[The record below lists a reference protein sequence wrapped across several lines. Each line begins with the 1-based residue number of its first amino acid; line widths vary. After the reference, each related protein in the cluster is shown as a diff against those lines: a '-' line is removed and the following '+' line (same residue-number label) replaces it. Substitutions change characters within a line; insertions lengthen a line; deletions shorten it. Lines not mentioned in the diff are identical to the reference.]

1 MQVEDNSRSDE
12 TDLDNSF
19 GYQLK
24 MLQVDVDARAREA
37 LAEFDISPA
46 RVTAMIVINKN
57 AGCTQTAL
65 GEALSI
71 NRASAMKL
79 VNILEAR
86 GFVTRAAAPDSRANA
101 LYLTRLGDATLRKMT
116 AALEEADR
124 DVLSPLSPAEQE
136 VFRAYMQR
144 VRKGLADCRRGT
156 NENSDEG

>member
-1 MQVEDNSRSDE
+1 MEDNNRPDD

-24 MLQVDVDARAREA
+24 MLQFDVDGRAREA

-46 RVTAMIVINKN
+46 RVTAMIVISRN

-86 GFVTRAAAPDSRANA
+86 GFVTRAAAADSRANA
-101 LYLTRLGDATLRKMT
+101 LYLTRLGDTTLRWMT

-124 DVLSPLSPAEQE
+124 DVLSPLSDAEQE
-136 VFRAYMQR
+136 TFRHYIQR
-144 VRKGLADCRRGT
+144 IRNGLAKGRNQSADQS
-156 NENSDEG
+156 E